1 MIQVEELEKH
11 YGKVA
16 ALRGLSLEIQPGTV
30 TLVAGPNGAGKS
42 TLLRILAGLTRPTRG
57 RVSID
62 GRDPFGRGAAAS
74 RGRVGFVGQELALY
88 GELTVEENLRFM
100 ARLHGIARD
109 QGAAGGFDALHELD
123 LEAVA
128 RRRVRTLSQ
137 GYGRRT
143 SIARALLTRPDVL
156 LLDEPWNGL
165 DAEAAGRLA
174 ALLAAER
181 ERGHTV
187 VAAQHGAG
195 EHASLFDRTIEL
207 EAGRLAPCSP
217 STS

>member
-11 YGKVA
+11 YGRVS

-57 RVSID
+57 RVSIH
-62 GRDPFGRGAAAS
+62 GQDPFGRGAAAS

-100 ARLHGIARD
+100 ARLHGIS
-109 QGAAGGFDALHELD
+109 FDGVTTGLDPLHELD

-128 RRRVRTLSQ
+128 GQRVRTLSQ

-143 SIARALLTRPDVL
+143 SIARALLTRPEVL

-165 DAEAAGRLA
+165 DAEAARRLV

-195 EHASLFDRTIEL
+195 EHPGLFDRTIEL
-207 EAGRLAPCSP
+207 AAGRLAPCSA
-217 STS
+217 STP

>member
-1 MIQVEELEKH
+1 MIQVDELEKH
-11 YGKVA
+11 YGRVA
-16 ALRGLSLEIQPGTV
+16 ALRGISLEIQPGTV
-30 TLVAGPNGAGKS
+30 TLVTGPNGAGKS

-57 RVSID
+57 RVAIH
-62 GRDPFGRGAAAS
+62 GQDPFGRGAAAS

-100 ARLHGIARD
+100 ARLHGIAGD
-109 QGAAGGFDALHELD
+109 EAADGFDPLRELD

-128 RRRVRTLSQ
+128 KQRVRTLSQ

-143 SIARALLTRPDVL
+143 SIARALLTRPEVL

-165 DAEAAGRLA
+165 DTEAARRLA
-174 ALLAAER
+174 ALLGAER

-195 EHASLFDRTIEL
+195 EHAGLFDRTIEL
-207 EAGRLAPCSP
+207 AAGRLAPRTALTP
-217 STS
+217 